1 MNSLQLN
8 AISTKKCF
16 SRSFSFSA
24 NNTAAQFYF
33 RFLRKCEYLWNFYLK
48 RISITFFDC
57 YLCGLWMD
65 WKFQKI
71 VSYRNVVRSHLMTV
85 EKQNFK
91 YSPKKQVKL
100 NRLSSIRLHFYPIKI
115 SYFYW
120 FWYMSHWAIEHPSLP
135 HTSIAN
141 CTYLLYISFIA
152 MIFYWGKKEYV
163 LSN

>member
-71 VSYRNVVRSHLMTV
+71 VSYRNVVRSHLLTV

-91 YSPKKQVKL
+91 YSPKKTSEIKPSFKHWTPL
-100 NRLSSIRLHFYPIKI
+100 LSNRLLKLATFIDFDI
-115 SYFYW
+115 
-120 FWYMSHWAIEHPSLP
+120 WAIEPSSTHRFHTHPLQ
-135 HTSIAN
+135 IARIY
-141 CTYLLYISFIA
+141 CTFHL
-152 MIFYWGKKEYV
+152 
-163 LSN
+163 